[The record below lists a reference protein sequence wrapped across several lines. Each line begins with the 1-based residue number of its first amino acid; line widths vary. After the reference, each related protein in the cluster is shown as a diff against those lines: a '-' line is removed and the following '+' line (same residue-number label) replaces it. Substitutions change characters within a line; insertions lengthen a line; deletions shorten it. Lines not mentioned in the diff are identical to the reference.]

1 MHCLRLAKREHPPV
15 TYARDHFS
23 PTIDAMAARRRGP
36 GLTKTSR
43 AGWLRRRDIQLWEAS
58 DYRWRELFEA
68 ADVMSEG
75 ATRDEPDGPVYYGST
90 SVILPLQSRGGLV
103 PDDEHERIVRA
114 LGADP
119 HARIRAVR
127 IAYLEAQLRAGGPIG
142 QLSADVVPRVDT
154 RGVRL
159 DIEVEARVL
168 HRVARTTR
176 RRRGRS

>member
-1 MHCLRLAKREHPPV
+1 
-15 TYARDHFS
+15 
-23 PTIDAMAARRRGP
+23 MAARHRRP
-36 GLTKTSR
+36 GLTKTTR
-43 AGWLRRRDIQLWEAS
+43 IRWLRRRDTELWEAS

-103 PDDEHERIVRA
+103 PDDEHARIARA

-119 HARIRAVR
+119 HARLRAVR
-127 IAYLEAQLRAGGPIG
+127 VAYLEAQVRAGGPIG
-142 QLSADVVPRVDT
+142 QLSAEVVPRADP

-168 HRVARTTR
+168 ERTASRTR
-176 RRRGRS
+176 GGREHS